1 MGGQRTMKRTLF
13 LTGCLLLLAGCAHDP
28 RTVGS
33 KIDDQLIEWRAAGS
47 LRGDTEIRREAH
59 IAVTSLN
66 GIVLLTG
73 EAPTETLRDR
83 AVEKVSTIAGVRR
96 VHNEV
101 RIAPPSSL
109 AARSRDTWM
118 AGEARTRIAA
128 ADGIESRV
136 VVVAD
141 HASIYLL
148 GLVHQSEGA
157 AATQAATQVA
167 GAERIVQL
175 FEYLD

>member
-1 MGGQRTMKRTLF
+1 MKKILV
-13 LTGCLLLLAGCAHDP
+13 LTGCLLLLAGCAHDS
-28 RTVGS
+28 RTIGS
-33 KIDDQLIEWRAAGS
+33 KIDDRLITWRAAGN
-47 LRGDTEIRREAH
+47 LRGDAELHGQAH
-59 IAVTSLN
+59 VAVTSLN

-73 EAPTETLRDR
+73 EAPTEALRDR
-83 AVEKVSTIAGVRR
+83 AAQKVSTIAGIRR
-96 VHNEV
+96 VHNEL
-101 RIAPPSSL
+101 RIAPPASL
-109 AARSRDTWM
+109 ATRSRDAWM

-141 HASIYLL
+141 NASIYLL

-157 AATQAATQVA
+157 AATQAATNVA
-167 GAERIVQL
+167 GVERIVQL

>member
-1 MGGQRTMKRTLF
+1 MMKAMLYPLGF
-13 LTGCLLLLAGCAHDP
+13 LLLLAGCAHDP

-47 LRGDTEIRREAH
+47 LRGDAGLHGQAH
-59 IAVTSLN
+59 VAVTSLN

-73 EAPTETLRDR
+73 EAPTETLRDH
-83 AVEKVSTIAGVRR
+83 AVEKVSTIAGIRR
-96 VHNEV
+96 VHNEI

-109 AARSRDTWM
+109 ATRGRDTWI

-128 ADGIESRV
+128 ADGVESRI

-141 HASIYLL
+141 NASIYLL
-148 GLVHQSEGA
+148 GLVHQNEGST
-157 AATQAATQVA
+157 ATQAATQVA
-167 GAERIVQL
+167 GVERIVQL

>member
-1 MGGQRTMKRTLF
+1 MQYPAKSV
-13 LTGCLLLLAGCAHDP
+13 LLALGLLSLVAGCAHDA
-28 RTVGS
+28 RTAGS
-33 KIDDQLIEWRAAGS
+33 QIDDHLIAWRAAGS
-47 LRGDTEIRREAH
+47 LRGDAELHEQAH

-66 GIVLLTG
+66 GIVLVTG
-73 EAPTETLRDR
+73 ETPTETLRDR
-83 AVEKVSTIAGVRR
+83 AVEKVSAIPGIRR
-96 VHNEV
+96 IHNEI

-109 AARSRDTWM
+109 AARSRDSLM

-128 ADGIESRV
+128 ADGVEARI

-141 HASIYLL
+141 NASIYLL

-157 AATQAATQVA
+157 AATQAATQVT

>member
-1 MGGQRTMKRTLF
+1 MKQIVC
-13 LTGCLLLLAGCAHDP
+13 LTGVLLLLAGCAHDP

-33 KIDDQLIEWRAAGS
+33 KIDDQLIEWRASGS
-47 LRGDTEIRREAH
+47 LRGDAELHGHAH
-59 IAVTSLN
+59 VAVTSLN

-83 AVEKVSTIAGVRR
+83 AVERVSTIAGIRR
-96 VHNEV
+96 VHNEI

-109 AARSRDTWM
+109 AARSRDAWM
-118 AGEARTRIAA
+118 AGEARTRIAT

-141 HASIYLL
+141 NASIYLL

-157 AATQAATQVA
+157 TATQAAAQVA